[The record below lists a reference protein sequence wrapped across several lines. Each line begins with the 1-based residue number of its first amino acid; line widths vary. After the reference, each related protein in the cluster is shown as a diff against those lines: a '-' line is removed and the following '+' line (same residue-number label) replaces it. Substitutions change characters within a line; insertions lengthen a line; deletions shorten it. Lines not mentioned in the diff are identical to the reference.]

1 MRPVPRPLPREG
13 TRDRPYDAEQEQETE
28 ESRDAKR
35 LKEMPMRQKVSTP
48 AGIRERSWQEKYEG
62 LSCNVKNAVV
72 IKLPQCPFC
81 LAPSKTGKYA
91 RLVALIDH
99 PHIHECNCVMCP
111 ECVEKMKAFHLTK
124 PNGKTTN
131 MKCPMCSCEVLTHYH
146 KFYQMDHALNELV
159 ASLPYGFC
167 DYGCGMFLH
176 REDVD
181 EHFATCEKNRFEC
194 GFSVDIKRQDG
205 SKSKTGCSY
214 TGRKADVEAHMKRC
228 AYYHEACAVLELK
241 EKAKQADA
249 VKERLMKEGHGARE
263 DLRMLLG
270 FTAEEMDN
278 VMERLVVKELDRVG
292 QLPCASSLPDGG
304 QAFPTDSEIQNASF
318 PVLEVSQGPSLQ
330 G

>member
-1 MRPVPRPLPREG
+1 MDSTSATGLFSLFLFARAASKASWSLSVISWTL
-13 TRDRPYDAEQEQETE
+13 THCLE

-48 AGIRERSWQEKYEG
+48 AGLRERSWQEKYEG

-181 EHFATCEKNRFEC
+181 DHFATCEKNRFEC

-214 TGRKADVEAHMKRC
+214 TLAGRRTW
-228 AYYHEACAVLELK
+228 
-241 EKAKQADA
+241 
-249 VKERLMKEGHGARE
+249 RL
-263 DLRMLLG
+263 
-270 FTAEEMDN
+270 T
-278 VMERLVVKELDRVG
+278 
-292 QLPCASSLPDGG
+292 
-304 QAFPTDSEIQNASF
+304 
-318 PVLEVSQGPSLQ
+318 
-330 G
+330 

>member
-13 TRDRPYDAEQEQETE
+13 TRDRPYDAEQEPEPE

-48 AGIRERSWQEKYEG
+48 TVLRERSWQEKYDQ

-72 IKLPQCPFC
+72 IKLPQCAFC
-81 LAPSKTGKYA
+81 LAPSRTGKYA

-111 ECVEKMKAFHLTK
+111 ECVERMKAFHLTK
-124 PNGKTTN
+124 PDGKTTN
-131 MKCPMCSCEVLTHYH
+131 MKCPLC
-146 KFYQMDHALNELV
+146 
-159 ASLPYGFC
+159 
-167 DYGCGMFLH
+167 

-181 EHFATCEKNRFEC
+181 DHFATCEKNRFEC

-263 DLRMLLG
+263 DLRLLLG
-270 FTAEEMDN
+270 FTAEEMDE

-318 PVLEVSQGPSLQ
+318 PVLEVSQGPQSARIV
-330 G
+330 

>member
-1 MRPVPRPLPREG
+1 MRPVPRPFPREG
-13 TRDRPYDAEQEQETE
+13 TRDRPYDAEQEQEPE

-48 AGIRERSWQEKYEG
+48 AGLRERSWQEKYEG

-131 MKCPMCSCEVLTHYH
+131 MK
-146 KFYQMDHALNELV
+146 
-159 ASLPYGFC
+159 
-167 DYGCGMFLH
+167 
-176 REDVD
+176 EDVD

-249 VKERLMKEGHGARE
+249 VKERLMKEGHGARD

-270 FTAEEMDN
+270 FTAEEMDD

-292 QLPCASSLPDGG
+292 RLPCASSLPDGG

-318 PVLEVSQGPSLQ
+318 PVLDASQGAQSARIV
-330 G
+330 

>member
-1 MRPVPRPLPREG
+1 MRPVPRPFPREG
-13 TRDRPYDAEQEQETE
+13 TRDRPYDAEQEQEPE

-205 SKSKTGCSY
+205 SKSKT
-214 TGRKADVEAHMKRC
+214 
-228 AYYHEACAVLELK
+228 AVLTL
-241 EKAKQADA
+241 AGRRTW
-249 VKERLMKEGHGARE
+249 RL
-263 DLRMLLG
+263 
-270 FTAEEMDN
+270 T
-278 VMERLVVKELDRVG
+278 
-292 QLPCASSLPDGG
+292 
-304 QAFPTDSEIQNASF
+304 
-318 PVLEVSQGPSLQ
+318 
-330 G
+330 

>member
-1 MRPVPRPLPREG
+1 MRPVPRPFPREG
-13 TRDRPYDAEQEQETE
+13 TRDRPYDAEQEQEPE

-48 AGIRERSWQEKYEG
+48 AGLRERSWQEKYEG

-167 DYGCGMFLH
+167 DYGCG
-176 REDVD
+176 
-181 EHFATCEKNRFEC
+181 
-194 GFSVDIKRQDG
+194 
-205 SKSKTGCSY
+205 CSF
-214 TGRKADVEAHMKRC
+214 TGRTKADVEAHMKRC

-249 VKERLMKEGHGARE
+249 VKERLMKEGHGARD

-270 FTAEEMDN
+270 FTAEEMDD

-292 QLPCASSLPDGG
+292 RLPCASALPDGG

-318 PVLEVSQGPSLQ
+318 PVLDASQGAQSARIV
-330 G
+330 